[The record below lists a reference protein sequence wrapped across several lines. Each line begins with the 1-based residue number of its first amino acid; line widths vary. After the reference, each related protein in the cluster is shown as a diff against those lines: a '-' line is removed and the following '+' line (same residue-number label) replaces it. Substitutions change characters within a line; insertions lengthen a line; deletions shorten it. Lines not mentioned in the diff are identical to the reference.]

1 MAIQSRKNQYQG
13 INAHLHSSLQGTAG
27 GWEGFHGNHITH
39 LAEAIN
45 ASLPSS
51 YLVDSRP
58 ALQIREYDPVEG
70 ARFRRLSPDIAIYE
84 AGTPVSSSEW
94 PSSETASTPTMTLS
108 ALETL
113 DFDSDLYLRA
123 VIIWK
128 AGRSKSGKPGKP
140 VTWIELLSPT
150 NKPGGTG
157 YVQYIQERATVLRE
171 GMVLVEVD
179 YLHETRSPISRLPS
193 YPGGESGAHPYTI
206 TVSDPRPTLQ
216 DGRTD
221 VYGFDVDAPLPIID
235 LPLAGKHT
243 VQVNFGQVYN
253 RTFESLA
260 AYSYRVNYA
269 QPPERL
275 ETYREADQARIEA
288 RLAAVLDA
296 HERGIDLE
304 TGPFE
309 IERDEEPAE

>member
-1 MAIQSRKNQYQG
+1 MAVKSRKNQYQG

-39 LAEAIN
+39 LTEAIN
-45 ASLPSS
+45 ASLPSG

-58 ALQIREYDPVEG
+58 ALQIREYDPAEG
-70 ARFRRLSPDIAIYE
+70 ARFRRPRPDIAIYE
-84 AGTPVSSSEW
+84 ARAPVSSFEW
-94 PSSETASTPTMTLS
+94 PSSENASAPTMTLS

-113 DFDSDLYLRA
+113 DIDSDSYLRA

-128 AGRSKSGKPGKP
+128 TGRGKLGKP

-157 YVQYIQERATVLRE
+157 YMQYIQERATALRE
-171 GMVLVEVD
+171 GVVLVEVD
-179 YLHETRSPISRLPS
+179 YLHETRSPINRLPS
-193 YPGGESGAHPYTI
+193 YPGGEPGAHPYTI
-206 TVSDPRPTLQ
+206 AVSDPRPTLQ
-216 DGRTD
+216 DGWTD
-221 VYGFDVDAPLPIID
+221 VYGFDADAPLPIID

-243 VQVNFGQVYN
+243 VRVNFGQVYN

-269 QPPERL
+269 QPPERF
-275 ETYREADQARIEA
+275 ETYREADQARIKA
-288 RLAAVLDA
+288 RMEAVLDA
-296 HERGIDLE
+296 HEQGIDLE

-309 IERDEEPAE
+309 IERDEESA